1 MIVAVP
7 NTTSTEVLAAL
18 GGADKKHAVWF
29 QNYDTTNVVNLNC
42 GAAADDEEFCLPP
55 AESAT
60 KPSSLVIQSSGGDG
74 TLVNA
79 SWRAYQAS
87 GASLDL
93 YCGRW

>member
-7 NTTSTEVLAAL
+7 DSSSTEVLAAVS
-18 GGADKKHAVWF
+18 GGDRKHAVWF
-29 QNYDTTNVVNLNC
+29 QNYDTTNGVNLSV
-42 GAAADDEEFCLPP
+42 GDADDEEFWLAP
-55 AESAT
+55 ASSAT
-60 KPSSLVIQSSGGDG
+60 NPSSLVIQSSGGDG

-79 SWRAYQAS
+79 SWKAYQAS